1 MRYGVRCGHERS
13 AIRSNGWLQAARAAP
28 FLSGRQ
34 GRPARCV
41 RRLALIWRCLVDSRV
56 KEERRFLMSTEVR
69 GALHFDCAHGSSTS
83 FLWRVETG
91 KEGVM
96 RGFWKE
102 RSRFL
107 RFAPALSVSATFSGE
122 PALAHQGPPNPAFAA
137 RNAPARKGALAVGER
152 MAQLYGLTCARP
164 GRARRTA
171 EWAFTLK
178 DRISTN
184 VSRET
189 SIAHLCCGFVFL
201 HRASLSVIAGPLAFR
216 RRLVRTFPVRW
227 RQEGARGRGRR
238 REAAGEA
245 LPIAISM

>member
-1 MRYGVRCGHERS
+1 MVASCSGCAVLVWAAGPSSTMRS
-13 AIRSNGWLQAARAAP
+13 ASRADLAP
-28 FLSGRQ
+28 FF
-34 GRPARCV
+34 
-41 RRLALIWRCLVDSRV
+41 RLRV
-56 KEERRFLMSTEVR
+56 KEERRSLVSTEVR
-69 GALHFDCAHGSSTS
+69 GALHFDCVHGSSTS
-83 FLWRVETG
+83 FLWHMGPGGISVQG
-91 KEGVM
+91 L
-96 RGFWKE
+96 FLE
-102 RSRFL
+102 RQSRFL

-189 SIAHLCCGFVFL
+189 SIAHL
-201 HRASLSVIAGPLAFR
+201 
-216 RRLVRTFPVRW
+216 W
-227 RQEGARGRGRR
+227 
-238 REAAGEA
+238 
-245 LPIAISM
+245 

>member
-137 RNAPARKGALAVGER
+137 RDAPGQK
-152 MAQLYGLTCARP
+152 
-164 GRARRTA
+164 GRAG
-171 EWAFTLK
+171 
-178 DRISTN
+178 SG
-184 VSRET
+184 REDGAALWPDMRPAGKG
-189 SIAHLCCGFVFL
+189 SSDCGMGF
-201 HRASLSVIAGPLAFR
+201 HAKR
-216 RRLVRTFPVRW
+216 
-227 RQEGARGRGRR
+227 
-238 REAAGEA
+238 
-245 LPIAISM
+245 

>member
-69 GALHFDCAHGSSTS
+69 GALHFDCVHGSSTS
-83 FLWRVETG
+83 FLWHMGPGGISVQG
-91 KEGVM
+91 L
-96 RGFWKE
+96 FLE
-102 RSRFL
+102 RQSRFL

-137 RNAPARKGALAVGER
+137 RDAPGQK
-152 MAQLYGLTCARP
+152 
-164 GRARRTA
+164 GRAG
-171 EWAFTLK
+171 
-178 DRISTN
+178 SG
-184 VSRET
+184 RED
-189 SIAHLCCGFVFL
+189 
-201 HRASLSVIAGPLAFR
+201 
-216 RRLVRTFPVRW
+216 
-227 RQEGARGRGRR
+227 GA
-238 REAAGEA
+238 A
-245 LPIAISM
+245 L